1 MKNNPYMLRAL
12 YIILVPMV
20 LLIILLNSGWLQRY
34 VPAVSVNGERVSVVR
49 YNYYYYDYQT
59 TFHHTYEDQL
69 DEMGYDPAED
79 AAKQDYSLTMTWKE
93 FFQQEAEADL
103 AYTAYY
109 CDLAEAAGYVFSEE
123 ELAPVAERVA
133 QNAENAAASG
143 IKLKNYYIAYY
154 GPGMTEELYAAEL
167 TRVVKAQAYQKHLE
181 DSYTASAEELQAY
194 LAEHPGEDYEAV
206 QLELIV
212 MNAQPDRFTGEVGQ
226 AQLDALQSKLNAL
239 VARYEGGTSFDALQQ
254 AFSEQ
259 RNGTVLLTRET
270 ELPADF
276 AEHYVDGGKQADPQL
291 AFVDETTGTAY
302 FALRTGFGGSGREA
316 AANAA
321 LGAAAVANQQAE
333 QLAAYTPQRRSFGML
348 LAAS

>member
-1 MKNNPYMLRAL
+1 MSQKIARL
-12 YIILVPMV
+12 
-20 LLIILLNSGWLQRY
+20 
-34 VPAVSVNGERVSVVR
+34 
-49 YNYYYYDYQT
+49 
-59 TFHHTYEDQL
+59 
-69 DEMGYDPAED
+69 
-79 AAKQDYSLTMTWKE
+79 
-93 FFQQEAEADL
+93 
-103 AYTAYY
+103 
-109 CDLAEAAGYVFSEE
+109 
-123 ELAPVAERVA
+123 LAPRFGLYFLVMALFAGISALLGRSDVA
-133 QNAENAAASG
+133 
-143 IKLKNYYIAYY
+143 
-154 GPGMTEELYAAEL
+154 
-167 TRVVKAQAYQKHLE
+167 
-181 DSYTASAEELQAY
+181 
-194 LAEHPGEDYEAV
+194 LA
-206 QLELIV
+206 ELIV
-212 MNAQPDRFTGEVGQ
+212 VALMFAVYYATVLRRKKATTAYLEELMDSLDTAAKSSMLNCPLPMVMFCPETDEIIWTNDRF
-226 AQLDALQSKLNAL
+226 LRL
-239 VARYEGGTSFDALQQ
+239 REGQ